1 MYTSSS
7 IKYNTN
13 LGFDT
18 KTTIVSYYGYQ
29 HLFGTIAVIAIIISI
44 FAFMIGKKLNN
55 MIQE

>member
-1 MYTSSS
+1 M
-7 IKYNTN
+7 KYNTN

-29 HLFGTIAVIAIIISI
+29 HLFGMIAVIAIIISI